1 VRDLSREDFFLNGK
15 SLRVTFKRDRR
26 HEEESGRSRGREA
39 ARRRGSGFAFP
50 TPRSREFV
58 HFKTWAERLD
68 NFTYL
73 IRTQGIYRGSTIASY
88 RLPTKLG
95 PLDELYSVVGEH
107 FETIVKN
114 IIKIDFS

>member
-1 VRDLSREDFFLNGK
+1 MQVHVHKVRDISKEDFFLNGK

-26 HEEESGRSRGREA
+26 HEEESGRSRGRKA
-39 ARRRGSGFAFP
+39 A
-50 TPRSREFV
+50 TPRFREFV

-73 IRTQGIYRGSTIASY
+73 IRTQGIYRGATIASY

-114 IIKIDFS
+114 IIKIDF

>member
-1 VRDLSREDFFLNGK
+1 MQVHVHKVRDISKEDFFLNGK

-26 HEEESGRSRGREA
+26 HEEESGRSR
-39 ARRRGSGFAFP
+39 
-50 TPRSREFV
+50 EFM

-114 IIKIDFS
+114 IIKIDF